1 MANRLLSECVVWY
14 VYAVN
19 LTAVTP
25 YHKTHINT
33 RSTSIAWKYF
43 IGIHE
48 AWEGIVLADM
58 VFSCKEVFCNVI
70 RYFKIWNVQRIV
82 QNLNVINHMLNN
94 N

>member
-14 VYAVN
+14 VYVVN

-48 AWEGIVLADM
+48 A
-58 VFSCKEVFCNVI
+58 
-70 RYFKIWNVQRIV
+70 
-82 QNLNVINHMLNN
+82 
-94 N
+94 